1 MHSGRPVVST
11 LVEQRRQAPG
21 MTDQKVKHVSGAS
34 CIPGA
39 VLEASLV
46 FIHFLFSAPPPWEV
60 GPYRC
65 RHKAQ
70 RGRGVCLEPHSSEVA
85 GLNPEAT
92 ACSWGLCPQLSR
104 SLSARPLGVG
114 RGALGGARSPSP
126 QPGPERGQRLAI
138 CYPTVDSSPLVKSR
152 PGPLGYPSV
161 SRAQGPA
168 SPPSALPPPP
178 SPAAVASGPSSLA
191 G

>member
-11 LVEQRRQAPG
+11 LVKQRCQAPG

-60 GPYRC
+60 SPYRC
-65 RHKAQ
+65 RDKAQ

-92 ACSWGLCPQLSR
+92 ACSWGLRPRLSR
-104 SLSARPLGVG
+104 SLSALPLG
-114 RGALGGARSPSP
+114 AGGVLWEVPRARPCGGGLREAS
-126 QPGPERGQRLAI
+126 GL
-138 CYPTVDSSPLVKSR
+138 
-152 PGPLGYPSV
+152 PSV
-161 SRAQGPA
+161 TQQWT
-168 SPPSALPPPP
+168 LPRW
-178 SPAAVASGPSSLA
+178 
-191 G
+191 